1 MKSRFLQ
8 QSGAFIV
15 ASAFTA
21 AGWMLFWPKAGSPAA
36 TPMVE
41 SRPDPDRTLWNRQ
54 NLIELTGELEKASTS
69 ADRLKA
75 ALRFNDIPPAEIPN
89 ALDQVKLIENREL
102 TLAARLLL
110 IRWAARDGEAA
121 ANWAWHRFRQD
132 GLWQNAFREI
142 SSSWAW
148 NQPAAL
154 GEWALKAAKRRKPGD
169 DISLAE
175 AVSAD
180 APLLDSD
187 MLNRVSRDL
196 ICTNP
201 RPAFQV
207 FLARGGWR
215 SNDRQFFDA
224 LGSVQQVREALLAC
238 SQLDKMVPNRIQG
251 DEIHAMG
258 LLERW
263 KKLDPADFAR
273 SPYAH
278 LIPDR
283 KPPAPSPIPDGPAG
297 WVSEFEAWKKSA
309 PGARPDMKDWP
320 AAKQQAWEDLEA
332 LMPGDSN

>member
-8 QSGAFIV
+8 QAVAFVV
-15 ASAFTA
+15 ASAVTA
-21 AGWMLFWPKAGSPAA
+21 AGWVLFWPKAGPSAA
-36 TPMVE
+36 PPMAE
-41 SRPDPDRTLWNRQ
+41 SRPDPDKIRWNRQ
-54 NLIELTGELEKASTS
+54 NLIERIEELEKASTS

-75 ALRFNDIPPAEIPN
+75 AVRLNEIPPEEISN
-89 ALDQVKLIENREL
+89 ALDQVQLIENRKL

-110 IRWAARDGEAA
+110 IRWAASDGEAA
-121 ANWAWHRFRQD
+121 ANWAWLRFRPE
-132 GLWQNAFREI
+132 GLWQYAFREI

-148 NQPAAL
+148 NQPAVL

-175 AVSAD
+175 AESAD
-180 APLLDSD
+180 SPLLDSD
-187 MLNRVSRDL
+187 MLNRISRDL
-196 ICTNP
+196 IRTDP
-201 RPAFQV
+201 RLAVQV

-215 SNDRQFFDA
+215 SDDRQFFDA

-238 SQLDKMVPNRIQG
+238 GQLDKMVPNRIQG
-251 DEIHAMG
+251 DEIHARG

-283 KPPAPSPIPDGPAG
+283 KPPAPTPIPDGPAG
-297 WVSEFEAWKKSA
+297 WVREFQVWRQSSPAV
-309 PGARPDMKDWP
+309 RPDMTGWP

-332 LMPGDSN
+332 LMPGDGH